1 MSDVIDEVAKN
12 RWKNAMNMNAEI
24 VVTESVAD
32 YMALS
37 KTKPQ
42 AIELL
47 KLEEAVL
54 DACNA

>member
-1 MSDVIDEVAKN
+1 
-12 RWKNAMNMNAEI
+12 